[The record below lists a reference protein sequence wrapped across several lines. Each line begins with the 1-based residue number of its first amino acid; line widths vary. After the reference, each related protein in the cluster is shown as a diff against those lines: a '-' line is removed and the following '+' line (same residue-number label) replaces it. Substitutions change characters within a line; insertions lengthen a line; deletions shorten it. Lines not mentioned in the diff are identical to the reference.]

1 MKIRLPWMSRNDRT
15 LWRSAETLQDLGD
28 RMVLWL
34 TGAIASA
41 PGLIPRYGPDP
52 ETERL
57 VPTLAGLN
65 RAGLVTTVSQP
76 GLDERDATGHWRQRA
91 GVSGFVDDI
100 TLLRRLVAAA
110 DEAGLRVALHTTVAA
125 GPCPDGFV
133 VTTLDG
139 EPFTAFGAHEEGEAL
154 QSTWP
159 RRLIGPGAHAAVV
172 RAAQLTIVDPEY
184 GRDDLLWPVLA
195 RACALPSPVPAP
207 QYA

>member
-1 MKIRLPWMSRNDRT
+1 MKIRLPWMSHTDRT
-15 LWRSAETLQDLGD
+15 LWRSAESLQDLGD

-52 ETERL
+52 ETEHL
-57 VPTLAGLN
+57 VPVLAGLN
-65 RAGLVTTVSQP
+65 RAGLVTVDSQP
-76 GLDERDATGHWRQRA
+76 GLDECDATGHWRQRA
-91 GVSGFVDDI
+91 GVRGFVDDI
-100 TLLRRLVAAA
+100 VLLRRLVAAA
-110 DEAGLRVALHTTVAA
+110 DEAGLRVALHTVVAA

-139 EPFTAFGAHEEGEAL
+139 HPLTDFGVHEGYEVLE
-154 QSTWP
+154 STWP

-184 GRDDLLWPVLA
+184 GRDDLLWSTLA
-195 RACALPSPVPAP
+195 RACALPASTP